1 MTGKQYMKKKENI
14 YYLVCKK
21 KTDHKKI
28 REVALVNKIAHKDH

>member
-14 YYLVCKK
+14 YCLVCKK